1 MKKLLHI
8 KCMYPCTTTQPNLT
22 LTQWFNLTFV
32 IYYLFDSSGIIWT
45 ADSVIKQ
52 NIFKLNFSATLPVP
66 CVDVLG
72 VNQALCSWLHA
83 RLTQSW
89 PL

>member
-1 MKKLLHI
+1 
-8 KCMYPCTTTQPNLT
+8 MYPCTTTQPNLT